1 VRFLLCV
8 ERVCVVC
15 LCVVCV
21 CDVFVGF
28 VLLRAVCEC

>member
-1 VRFLLCV
+1 MRFLLCV